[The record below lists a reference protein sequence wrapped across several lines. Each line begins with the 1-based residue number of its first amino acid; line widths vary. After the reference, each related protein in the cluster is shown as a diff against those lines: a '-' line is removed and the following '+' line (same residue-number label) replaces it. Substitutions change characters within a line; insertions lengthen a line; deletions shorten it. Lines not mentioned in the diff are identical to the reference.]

1 MGEQPNQRRWNDTIS
16 ELPAFYGNDKDT
28 LSAESLVLRVEAAA
42 TALAWDDAA
51 TYNNFSLCLRA
62 DAEGWLQLRRDINP
76 NFEGL
81 WSFIKPLFRKEF
93 GTKMNET
100 KILRA
105 MKDLSMKNSETP
117 TQYMVRNNTNWKMIS
132 ELCKH
137 QVIEVP
143 AAEADRTVVVCQN
156 LYKKGF
162 QDALKE
168 VQRLSYISGLP
179 DTLLEKVAQK
189 ENATLEATLENTN
202 KLNDIINK
210 KEVAHNGIHQV
221 DQTEETDA
229 EFVNKIQQSSSR
241 GRGGYRGR
249 ANSRPNN
256 GYNGNTNHYNGNNG
270 NNYSGSN
277 GNNHNSN
284 GNTNTGN
291 YNPQNR
297 PQGNRGSFQNNQN
310 NAHRN
315 SGLTCLYCKIQGHHQ
330 DDCRKRIRDNKPCI
344 AASGKPYW
352 PRPKVNKVDE
362 NEQSEEPQV
371 QSAMKENKHL
381 FH

>member
-179 DTLLEKVAQK
+179 DSLLEKVAQK
-189 ENATLEATLENTN
+189 DNPTL
-202 KLNDIINK
+202 
-210 KEVAHNGIHQV
+210 
-221 DQTEETDA
+221 TD
-229 EFVNKIQQSSSR
+229 
-241 GRGGYRGR
+241 
-249 ANSRPNN
+249 
-256 GYNGNTNHYNGNNG
+256 T
-270 NNYSGSN
+270 
-277 GNNHNSN
+277 
-284 GNTNTGN
+284 
-291 YNPQNR
+291 
-297 PQGNRGSFQNNQN
+297 
-310 NAHRN
+310 
-315 SGLTCLYCKIQGHHQ
+315 
-330 DDCRKRIRDNKPCI
+330 
-344 AASGKPYW
+344 
-352 PRPKVNKVDE
+352 
-362 NEQSEEPQV
+362 
-371 QSAMKENKHL
+371 
-381 FH
+381 